1 MSEADKAG
9 HILKGISEDG
19 FQYLMARDSRTVES
33 IIEACRRLNETKRAR
48 IPATTSTRLPS
59 LPLRLQIPVT
69 KTLRTVI
76 RDIIK
81 EELRIMFP
89 DSATLLEETTAATR
103 MTLRDVIREELS
115 AAAPS
120 ISAITMSPRL
130 HADSAP
136 RLLSQ
141 PAAQTSFQPK
151 FQRPMSTE
159 PPRTTYSNAQWTST
173 VRSRPTCFHCGIRG
187 HIARFCRRRIAEE
200 RGDTYRF
207 FGRSSYNSPAAYP
220 KYPYDEDVPTTGIQA
235 SALALALPT
244 FFCAIPTIP

>member
-33 IIEACRRLNETKRAR
+33 IIEACRRLNDKRAR

-59 LPLRLQIPVT
+59 LPSRLQIPVT
-69 KTLRTVI
+69 ETIRTVI

-103 MTLRDVIREELS
+103 MSLRDAIREELS
-115 AAAPS
+115 AAAPN

-130 HADSAP
+130 HA
-136 RLLSQ
+136 
-141 PAAQTSFQPK
+141 
-151 FQRPMSTE
+151 
-159 PPRTTYSNAQWTST
+159 YSNAQWTST
-173 VRSRPTCFHCGIRG
+173 VRSRPTCFHCGVRG

-207 FGRSSYNSPAAYP
+207 FGRSSYNSPPAYP
-220 KYPYDEDVPTTGIQA
+220 TYSYDEDVPVPSFPHRNRSSSPRPPAYRRPRSPSPYPRSSA
-235 SALALALPT
+235 SFRPSHEPST
-244 FFCAIPTIP
+244 SYQNEGN